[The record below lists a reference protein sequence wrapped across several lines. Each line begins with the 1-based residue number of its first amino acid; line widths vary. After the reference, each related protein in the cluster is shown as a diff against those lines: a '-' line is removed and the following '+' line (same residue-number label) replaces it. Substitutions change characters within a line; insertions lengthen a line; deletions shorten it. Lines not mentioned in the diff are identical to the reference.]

1 MLTVK
6 DFNRIT
12 FLHHRGIV
20 PPAPAKEG
28 EHVVEKRYVCSANMK
43 LIEYGYTMSYDL
55 FMAFCNATHAAFL
68 EAWSALYDLVMED
81 AKAISKTS
89 PIWPNFPDDAME
101 ANLVDLYI
109 VNLLNYLTLGQWQPD
124 FDPSKFCKA
133 LDREHLPAAKQIP
146 ACDEEEIYRYVVQSI
161 TGNSPLSPDERNTV
175 IDLLTHGGEDFLNHL
190 MGMMKDKHITC
201 KENLALYASFIIN
214 RPDWRSQQCFLDFN
228 SSTDVLRL
236 AAAMSGQ
243 DVSLVKPPRF
253 RSFKRSERRELL
265 YLLEHV
271 EKNEGFALRPE
282 EFKRLGEK
290 LHPGE
295 YAKYFPENKAIFD
308 KVRNGVHIETYN
320 SKLQELLKKP
330 VNVDVLTAHLML
342 RPGVFARY
350 LDFALRNCSDEHQM
364 EDVLFRFISV
374 CKNVSPRVLVQL
386 INHFRNRNNPV
397 QLATGKANGAGSA
410 ALDREVE
417 PISDVMCNRVARDIF
432 NQLWQVLRAEDTEP
446 KSIYIDPACHCN
458 KLIFPDNPR
467 QISSAMR
474 ATACGS
480 RTQLPDGNVLRAFLY
495 WKGDDG
501 TDLWDGIDLD
511 LSVVFY
517 GEKEANFVFYGEP
530 KDERLGA
537 IHSGDRRCSG
547 PHGAVE
553 YVDFDIKK
561 CLQNGIRYAALVVN
575 SYSGEKFSEMDTAFC
590 GVMVRDGETGE
601 QFEPA
606 TVKDRFAL
614 TTDAGQ
620 IIMVV
625 IDLLN
630 REVVTVDKSIAQVR
644 VACRNVV
651 TDYAP
656 TVDICSYAMQLKS
669 LSIKEMLGM
678 RYAKFLKDNEW
689 EQASVIVS
697 DEPGKFRQTKE
708 DVPAPRV
715 VSPYDIP
722 GVYDLVFGQETE

>member
-1 MLTVK
+1 MSTRKILFRGQTRRKGEKTSISGKPLPGIWVTGGIFPQNKGYERAIIYTQDPKVEKHVVYAETVGQYTGVDDVLETPVFEDDIITFWQRTDAKHMQRYKGTVK
-6 DFNRIT
+6 YDETLTSFTVVSCEPNRLSDPV
-12 FLHHRGIV
+12 FLWDCSDI
-20 PPAPAKEG
+20 
-28 EHVVEKRYVCSANMK
+28 HVVGNV
-43 LIEYGYTMSYDL
+43 
-55 FMAFCNATHAAFL
+55 
-68 EAWSALYDLVMED
+68 
-81 AKAISKTS
+81 
-89 PIWPNFPDDAME
+89 
-101 ANLVDLYI
+101 
-109 VNLLNYLTLGQWQPD
+109 
-124 FDPSKFCKA
+124 FDG
-133 LDREHLPAAKQIP
+133 E
-146 ACDEEEIYRYVVQSI
+146 
-161 TGNSPLSPDERNTV
+161 LS
-175 IDLLTHGGEDFLNHL
+175 
-190 MGMMKDKHITC
+190 
-201 KENLALYASFIIN
+201 
-214 RPDWRSQQCFLDFN
+214 
-228 SSTDVLRL
+228 
-236 AAAMSGQ
+236 
-243 DVSLVKPPRF
+243 
-253 RSFKRSERRELL
+253 
-265 YLLEHV
+265 
-271 EKNEGFALRPE
+271 
-282 EFKRLGEK
+282 
-290 LHPGE
+290 
-295 YAKYFPENKAIFD
+295 
-308 KVRNGVHIETYN
+308 
-320 SKLQELLKKP
+320 
-330 VNVDVLTAHLML
+330 
-342 RPGVFARY
+342 
-350 LDFALRNCSDEHQM
+350 NCSDEHQM

-575 SYSGEKFSEMDTAFC
+575 SYSGEKFSEMDAAFC

-614 TTDAGQ
+614 TTDVGQ

-678 RYAKFLKDNEW
+678 RYAKFLK
-689 EQASVIVS
+689 QCLKPIPVS
-697 DEPGKFRQTKE
+697 GIRKYIGSAVFVLLIRNVPGTNRGNIIPIIPDSFSDVLFGHLRLRVFQLNRHGFLQTVRLRKAH
-708 DVPAPRV
+708 VKTVTHGMALLF
-715 VSPYDIP
+715 I
-722 GVYDLVFGQETE
+722 

>member
-1 MLTVK
+1 MLTVF
-6 DFNRIT
+6 DCNRIT
-12 FLHHRGIV
+12 FAHHRGIV

-28 EHVVEKRYVCSANMK
+28 EKTVEPRYVCSANMK

-68 EAWSALYDLVMED
+68 EAWSALYDLAMED

-101 ANLVDLYI
+101 ADLVDLYV

-146 ACDEEEIYRYVVQSI
+146 ACDKEEIYRYVVQSI
-161 TGNSPLSPDERNTV
+161 TSNSPLSPDEQNTV
-175 IDLLTHGGEDFLNHL
+175 IALLTHGGEDFLNHL
-190 MGMMKDKHITC
+190 VDMMKDKHITC

-214 RPDWRSQQCFLDFN
+214 RPDWRGQQCFLDFKGA
-228 SSTDVLRL
+228 TDVLRL

-243 DVSLVKPPRF
+243 DVSLVKSPRF

-295 YAKYFPENKAIFD
+295 YGKVFPENKAIFD

-530 KDERLGA
+530 KNERLGA

-547 PHGAVE
+547 LHGAVE

-575 SYSGEKFSEMDTAFC
+575 SYSGEKFSEMDAAFC

-708 DVPAPRV
+708 GVPAPRV

-722 GVYDLVFGQETE
+722 GIYDIVFGTESK

>member
-1 MLTVK
+1 MLTIK

-28 EHVVEKRYVCSANMK
+28 EHAVEKRYVCSANMK

-68 EAWSALYDLVMED
+68 EAWSALYDLAMED

-101 ANLVDLYI
+101 ADLVDLYV

-161 TGNSPLSPDERNTV
+161 TSNSPLSPDEQNTV
-175 IDLLTHGGEDFLNHL
+175 IALLTHGGEDFLNHL
-190 MGMMKDKHITC
+190 VDMMKDKHITC

-214 RPDWRSQQCFLDFN
+214 RPDWRGQQCFLDFKGA
-228 SSTDVLRL
+228 TDVLRL

-243 DVSLVKPPRF
+243 DVSLVKSPRF

-575 SYSGEKFSEMDTAFC
+575 SYSGEKFSEMDAAFC

-722 GVYDLVFGQETE
+722 SIYDIVFGTESK

>member
-1 MLTVK
+1 MLTVF
-6 DFNRIT
+6 DCNRIT
-12 FLHHRGIV
+12 FAHHLGIV

-28 EHVVEKRYVCSANMK
+28 EKTVEPRYVCSANMK

-101 ANLVDLYI
+101 ADLVDLYV

-124 FDPSKFCKA
+124 FVPSKFCKA
-133 LDREHLPAAKQIP
+133 LNREHLPAAKQIP
-146 ACDEEEIYRYVVQSI
+146 ACDADEIYRYVTQSI
-161 TGNSPLSPDERNTV
+161 TGTSPLSPDEQNTV
-175 IDLLTHGGEDFLNHL
+175 IALLTHGGEDFLNHL
-190 MGMMKDKHITC
+190 VDMMKDKHITC

-214 RPDWRSQQCFLDFN
+214 RPDWRGQQCFLDFIGA
-228 SSTDVLRL
+228 TDVLRL

-243 DVSLVKPPRF
+243 DVSLVKSPRF

-495 WKGDDG
+495 WEGDDG

-575 SYSGEKFSEMDTAFC
+575 SYSGEKFSEMDAAFC

-722 GVYDLVFGQETE
+722 GIYDIVFGTESK

>member
-1 MLTVK
+1 MLTIK

-20 PPAPAKEG
+20 PPAPAMEG
-28 EHVVEKRYVCSANMK
+28 ETVVEKRFVCTANMK
-43 LIEYGYTMSYDL
+43 LLEYGYVMAYDL
-55 FMAFCNATHAAFL
+55 FEACCKATHTAFL
-68 EAWSALYDLVMED
+68 EVWSELYGFITED
-81 AKAISKTS
+81 SKAISKTS
-89 PIWPNFPDDAME
+89 PIWPDFPNDAME
-101 ANLVDLYI
+101 ASLVELYI
-109 VNLLNYLTLGQWQPD
+109 VNYLNYLSGGTWTPD
-124 FDPSKFCKA
+124 SDPSRFCKG
-133 LDREHLPAAKQIP
+133 LDRDHLPAAKQIP
-146 ACDEEEIYRYVVQSI
+146 ACTEDEIYRYLVQSV
-161 TGNSPLSPDERNTV
+161 TGKAPLSPDEQNTV
-175 IDLLTHGGEDFLNHL
+175 KMLLSDSGEEFLDKVMSL
-190 MGMMKDKHITC
+190 MKDKDIPC
-201 KENLALYASFIIN
+201 KENLALYVSYIIH
-214 RPDWRSQQCFLDFN
+214 RPDWKSQKCFLDFK
-228 SSTDVLRL
+228 SATDVLRL

-243 DVSLVKPPRF
+243 DVSLVKSPHF

-295 YAKYFPENKAIFD
+295 YGKVFPENKAIFD

-350 LDFALRNCSDEHQM
+350 LNFALRNCSDEHQM

-397 QLATGKANGAGSA
+397 QLATGKANGAGST
-410 ALDREVE
+410 ALDREIE

-432 NQLWQVLRAEDTEP
+432 NQLWQVLRAKDTEP

-495 WKGDDG
+495 WKGNDG
-501 TDLWDGIDLD
+501 ADLWVGIDLD

-517 GEKEANFVFYGEP
+517 GEKEADFVFYGEP
-530 KDERLGA
+530 KNERLGA

-547 PHGAVE
+547 LHGAVE
-553 YVDFDIKK
+553 YVDFDVKK
-561 CLQNGIRYAALVVN
+561 CLQSGIRYAALVVN
-575 SYSGEKFSEMDTAFC
+575 SYTGEKFSEMDAAFC

-614 TTDAGQ
+614 TTDARQ

-630 REVVTVDKSIAQVR
+630 REVITVDKSTAQVR

-656 TVDICSYAMQLKS
+656 TVDICSYSMQLKS

-678 RYAKFLKDNEW
+678 RYVKFLKDNEW
-689 EQASVIVS
+689 EQANVIVS
-697 DEPGKFRQTKE
+697 DEPNKFRPTKK

-722 GVYDLVFGQETE
+722 GIYDLVFGQETK

>member
-1 MLTVK
+1 MLTVF
-6 DFNRIT
+6 DCNRIT
-12 FLHHRGIV
+12 FAHHRGIV

-28 EHVVEKRYVCSANMK
+28 EKTVEPRYVCSANMK

-68 EAWSALYDLVMED
+68 EAWSALYDLAMED

-101 ANLVDLYI
+101 ADLVDLYV

-146 ACDEEEIYRYVVQSI
+146 ACDADEIYRYVTQSI

-364 EDVLFRFISV
+364 EDVLFCFISV

-410 ALDREVE
+410 ALDREIE
-417 PISDVMCNRVARDIF
+417 PISDVMCNRVSRDIF

-495 WKGDDG
+495 WKGNDG
-501 TDLWDGIDLD
+501 ADLWDGIDLD

-575 SYSGEKFSEMDTAFC
+575 SYSGEKFSEMDAAFC

-708 DVPAPRV
+708 GVPAPRV

-722 GVYDLVFGQETE
+722 GIYDIVFGTESK